1 MKIFNDSKGYS
12 LLELLVVI
20 AIIAILAGISIPVF
34 QGQVEKAK
42 ETADI
47 SNLRTAY
54 ELAITGMNSGE
65 YKAGETIYYSISQG
79 KLVTESTSAG
89 FGKGTVRDGGVND
102 LASSSTIVYDP
113 TKDVTNKHITVKITS
128 DSAIVSFLKARSAK
142 NVDNFSKNS
151 ATRRVIN

>member
-54 ELAITGMNSGE
+54 ELAITGHLVIS
-65 YKAGETIYYSISQG
+65 TIHTERALDVIERLRDLGIADYLIKSALRGVISQR
-79 KLVTESTSAG
+79 LLRRSRQST
-89 FGKGTVRDGGVND
+89 
-102 LASSSTIVYDP
+102 
-113 TKDVTNKHITVKITS
+113 
-128 DSAIVSFLKARSAK
+128 
-142 NVDNFSKNS
+142 
-151 ATRRVIN
+151 